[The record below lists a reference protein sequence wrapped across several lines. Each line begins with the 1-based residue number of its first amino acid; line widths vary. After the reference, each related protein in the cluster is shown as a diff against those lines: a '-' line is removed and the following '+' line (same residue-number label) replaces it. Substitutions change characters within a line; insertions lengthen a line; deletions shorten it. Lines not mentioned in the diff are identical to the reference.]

1 MQIISIAI
9 LYQDKEFFL
18 NDDIGK
24 MSLEI
29 VTIVFLNGII
39 LMSLFLI
46 RINPKIWEDQTQSSK
61 IDKRA

>member
-29 VTIVFLNGII
+29 FTIVFLNGII
-39 LMSLFLI
+39 LMSLFFI
-46 RINPKIWEDQTQSSK
+46 RINTKIWEDQPQSSK